1 MGAVRPVLLEAI
13 VRKTH
18 ILLFT
23 PWLLL
28 APALAAATTYKCVID
43 GQTTY
48 SQEKCAKDAEE
59 VEAQGKLSGVNKVIP
74 VAPGTRMPAPV
85 RSGAASAPGATQ
97 SEEKGAE
104 DCQSRLAA
112 YRESQACF
120 GRYRINANVMD
131 PEAFNKCKSIPEPTD
146 CLAGN
151 AQ

>member
-1 MGAVRPVLLEAI
+1 M
-13 VRKTH
+13 RKTH

-28 APALAAATTYKCVID
+28 TPALAAATTYKCVVD
-43 GQTTY
+43 GQTIY

-59 VEAQGKLSGVNKVIP
+59 VEAQGKLSGVNKALPIP
-74 VAPGTRMPAPV
+74 
-85 RSGAASAPGATQ
+85 PGANTHVPPDTGRGTASGTKE
-97 SEEKGAE
+97 SEKKGADQAAN
-104 DCQSRLAA
+104 DCASRLAA

-131 PEAFNKCKSIPEPTD
+131 PEAFNKCKTVPEPTD

-151 AQ
+151 TQ

>member
-1 MGAVRPVLLEAI
+1 M
-13 VRKTH
+13 RKIP

-28 APALAAATTYKCVID
+28 SPALAAATTYKCVVD
-43 GQTTY
+43 GTTIY
-48 SQEKCAKDAEE
+48 SQEKCGKDAEAM
-59 VEAQGKLSGVNKVIP
+59 EAKGRLSGVNKAGP
-74 VAPGTRMPAPV
+74 AAPGMSTDMPAHT
-85 RSGAASAPGATQ
+85 RGEASTPGAKGPA
-97 SEEKGAE
+97 EEKGADQAAN

-131 PEAFNKCKSIPEPTD
+131 PAAFDKCKAVPEPTD